1 MSLPA
6 VLLVLSA
13 FQLPQPAV
21 STVHAREHAL
31 IASCEPTLRSTRV
44 TRLLAVDAGY
54 DDAADLSTRAPLVGS
69 ASGAS
74 SPAASTTPSWLI
86 VLMTFTHVL
95 ANALIAQAVPTALLA
110 AFDNDRVRTA
120 RALGRLASCAALLDI
135 VLAPQLG
142 RISDT
147 IGRRPLLLAAPAV
160 ALCFRSAAALFPL
173 TSVLVGVKLM
183 ATTISSTYM
192 VALKASLA
200 DQYKDDA
207 EALTG
212 KLGLVSSSSGG
223 AYALGM
229 YFGGYLVKRKV
240 QLPYFAS
247 ASMLAVLLAVGSC
260 FYKETLPLEARV
272 PFGFRPPAFGFL
284 RLFRSGRTLRR
295 LSAVSALQVC
305 LFFLSPDLPH
315 RPQIFPI
322 VPISSPSSPDLPH
335 LPISSPPPHFR
346 PPAHF
351 FSSPHV
357 TLPILPLYLTDVFFL
372 LFLTSSFPFFVSR
385 RSPSQWATHGRCS
398 LGSFGGGNSTSA
410 ASLALSPV
418 SDTRAPHCSRSARC
432 GSSA

>member
-54 DDAADLSTRAPLVGS
+54 DDAADLPTRAPLVGS

-110 AFDNDRVRTA
+110 AFNNDRVRTA

-173 TSVLVGVKLM
+173 TAVLVGVKLM

-295 LSAVSALQVC
+295 LSAVSALQVA
-305 LFFLSPDLPH
+305 FFSS
-315 RPQIFPI
+315 PQIFPI
-322 VPISSPSSPDLPH
+322 VPRSSPSSPYLSH

-351 FSSPHV
+351 CFSPHV
-357 TLPILPLYLTDVFFL
+357 TLPILPMYLTDRLFV
-372 LFLTSSFPFFVSR
+372 LFLTSSFPF
-385 RSPSQWATHGRCS
+385 
-398 LGSFGGGNSTSA
+398 L
-410 ASLALSPV
+410 
-418 SDTRAPHCSRSARC
+418 
-432 GSSA
+432 